1 MKAINLKQEIKD
13 LKNLLQ
19 DIVNLQEKDEINDH
33 RQHIITLKALNK
45 AEILDINFQYPSA
58 AAGDIVATDKVLA
71 EDLHT
76 YLGYHLQDKEVA

>member
-19 DIVNLQEKDEINDH
+19 DIVNLQDQEEETSLS
-33 RQHIITLKALNK
+33 HITTLKALNK
-45 AEILDINFQYPSA
+45 AEVLHINFQYPSA
-58 AAGDIVATDKVLA
+58 AAGDMVATDKVLA